1 MDQQT
6 TSKMKKIG
14 FIGIGKLG
22 LDCAEVMAEKHEVRG
37 YDIYPRTSD
46 TVKVCGIE
54 ELVNPTRVNE
64 IKKEIKDFLDINR
77 SSDLDKK
84 VEDIVKKKFKGDKDL
99 EKYVVDVTRNVLIQ
113 LYKTMYTRR
122 GFWSSDLKNSPN

>member
-1 MDQQT
+1 
-6 TSKMKKIG
+6 MK
-14 FIGIGKLG
+14 
-22 LDCAEVMAEKHEVRG
+22 
-37 YDIYPRTSD
+37 
-46 TVKVCGIE
+46 VKVTDSELNNYFNQVLNEMDMCSCE
-54 ELVNPTRVNE
+54 ESVMLSEALTASDKSDIKSM

-84 VEDIVKKKFKGDKDL
+84 VEDIIKKKFKGDKDL

-113 LYKTMYTRR
+113 LYKTMYTRK